1 MHVAAGPGQKDL
13 NDRYFDRRSRMRLA
27 VIIPVF
33 NDWASLSRLIGSL
46 EIVHV
51 SDETSFSLFVIDDG
65 SNEKGDIRYPPD
77 TPNRIHEI
85 EIIQLVSNLGHQRA
99 IAIGLVELCGR
110 DNFDAVLIM
119 DSDGEDR
126 PDDIPRLIAQLA
138 AHPGHVICA
147 QRQRRPGRI
156 MFLIL
161 YSFYKLIFYVLTGSR
176 IDFGNFCLIP
186 SDKIEALVS
195 YSWVW
200 NNFAG
205 TLMRSRI
212 PLIRMPSDRDK
223 RYAGKSKMNFLS
235 LVMHG
240 LGTMA
245 VYSDIIVVRLML
257 GALAVSAITLFGI
270 VWVLFEKLFTDLAIP
285 GWATSAVGLLV
296 VILVQAVM
304 VFATSA
310 FSMINAQ
317 NTKVIV
323 PKIDAQNY
331 VKARRKVSHRASA
344 GVAK

>member
-1 MHVAAGPGQKDL
+1 MTV
-13 NDRYFDRRSRMRLA
+13 NSDRRSQMRLA

-33 NDWASLSRLIGSL
+33 NDWASLSQLIDSL
-46 EIVHV
+46 EIVHM
-51 SDETSFSLFVIDDG
+51 SNETSFSLFVIDDG
-65 SNEKGDIRYPPD
+65 STEKGDVRYPLD
-77 TPNRIHEI
+77 TLNRIREI

-110 DNFDAVLIM
+110 NNFDAVLIM

-126 PDDIPRLIAQLA
+126 PDDIPRLIAQFV
-138 AHPGHVICA
+138 AHPDHVICA

-156 MFLIL
+156 MFRLAYKI
-161 YSFYKLIFYVLTGSR
+161 YKFVFYISTGSR

-186 SDKIEALVS
+186 SDKVAALVS

-200 NNFAG
+200 NNLAG
-205 TLMRSRI
+205 TLMRSHI
-212 PLIRMPSDRDK
+212 PLIRMPSDRGK
-223 RYAGKSKMNFLS
+223 RYTGKSKMNFLS

-245 VYSDIIVVRLML
+245 VYSEIIMVRFML
-257 GALAVSAITLFGI
+257 GALAVSAITLSGI

-304 VFATSA
+304 IFSTSA

-317 NTKVIV
+317 NTTVIV
-323 PKIDAQNY
+323 PKIEAQNY
-331 VKARRKVSHRASA
+331 VKARQKVSRRTSI

>member
-1 MHVAAGPGQKDL
+1 
-13 NDRYFDRRSRMRLA
+13 MRLA
-27 VIIPVF
+27 IITPVF
-33 NDWASLSRLIGSL
+33 NDWASLSQLIGSL
-46 EIVHV
+46 EFVDV
-51 SDETSFSLFVIDDG
+51 TDETSFSLFVIDDG
-65 SNEKGDIRYPPD
+65 SNEQEDIRYPRN
-77 TPNRIHEI
+77 TLHRIREI

-110 DNFDAVLIM
+110 NNFDAVLIM

-126 PDDIPRLIAQLA
+126 PNDIPRLIAQFA
-138 AHPGHVICA
+138 AHPGHVVCA

-156 MFLIL
+156 MFRIL
-161 YSFYKLIFYVLTGSR
+161 YNFYKFIFYVLTGSR

-186 SDKIEALVS
+186 NDKVEALVS

-200 NNFAG
+200 NNLAG
-205 TLMRSRI
+205 TLMRSHI
-212 PLIRMPSDRDK
+212 PLIRVPSDRGK

-240 LGTMA
+240 IGTMA
-245 VYSDIIVVRLML
+245 VYSDIITVRLML
-257 GALAVSAITLFGI
+257 GTLAVSAIILFGI
-270 VWVLFEKLFTDLAIP
+270 LWVLFEKLFTDLAIR

-304 VFATSA
+304 VFTTSA
-310 FSMINAQ
+310 FSMMNAQ

-331 VKARRKVSHRASA
+331 VKARRKVCHRTSTD
-344 GVAK
+344 VAK